1 MDGNSTKIS
10 PRQRSRWAIAHTGW
24 VSLTHDIL
32 PAVAVAALTYFVTLA
47 TAPKETPVDKWAV
60 GAPLVAG
67 VVALGGTYLVVN
79 LVEVIINYA
88 RSGQRLRV
96 EEDRRR
102 QDSFIVGAEH
112 STMRAWLRQQ
122 LAKPELHV
130 LFAAAFGS
138 VTQTYP
144 TRDVDVVVQL
154 KPGSDHRIRKA
165 ALQVKGLGRTFT
177 AEFHLPLH
185 LQLFLS
191 TESDALS
198 QFAIRA
204 GSVVVLIGADYWAE
218 VSARSTSPSSELG

>member
-10 PRQRSRWAIAHTGW
+10 LRQRSRWAIGHTGW
-24 VSLTHDIL
+24 VSLSHDIL
-32 PAVAVAALTYFVTLA
+32 PAVAVALLTYFVTLS
-47 TAPKETPVDKWAV
+47 TAPKGTPVDKWAV

-67 VVALGGTYLVVN
+67 AVALVGTYLVVN
-79 LVEVIINYA
+79 LVEAIINFA
-88 RSGQRLRV
+88 RSGPRLRI

-102 QDSFIVGAEH
+102 QDSFIVGAED
-112 STMRAWLRQQ
+112 STMTAWLRQQ
-122 LAKPELHV
+122 LAKPEFHI

-138 VTQTYP
+138 VTQTYT

-154 KPGSDHRIRKA
+154 KPGSDHRIRMTG
-165 ALQVKGLGRTFT
+165 LQIKGLGRSFK

-191 TESDALS
+191 AESNALS
-198 QFAIRA
+198 QFVIRA
-204 GSVVVLIGADYWAE
+204 GSVVILIGADYWAE